1 MVNFSSS
8 KTDGNAVYLTNL
20 IKITRYAGTLN
31 RMNSSTILDQVRSL
45 DPHILAAVH
54 DQYYPEVYR
63 YARFRLADEQAAED
77 IAAEVFLRLLDSLH
91 RQKGPQ
97 ENLRAW
103 LLGTAAHMIADTY
116 RKQYRQPQDALEDI
130 DLPQE
135 GDSPDERLEEEY
147 LCSQVRGAMQQ
158 LTADQQHVLALRFS
172 EERSLEETAR
182 AMGKSIGAV
191 KVLQFRALGSLRRL
205 LEKGKK
211 KA

>member
-1 MVNFSSS
+1 MADFSLS
-8 KTDGNAVYLTNL
+8 KTGENAVYLTNL
-20 IKITRYAGTLN
+20 IKYTQYTGTLKH
-31 RMNSSTILDQVRSL
+31 MNSPTILDQVRTL

-77 IAAEVFLRLLDSLH
+77 IAAEVFLRLLDALH
-91 RQKGPQ
+91 RRKGPQ

-103 LLGTAAHMIADTY
+103 LLGTAAHMIADIY

-130 DLPQE
+130 DLPLE
-135 GDSPDERLEEEY
+135 TDSPEERLDEEH
-147 LCSQVRGAMQQ
+147 LRSQVRRAMQQ

-172 EERSLEETAR
+172 DERSLEETAR

-211 KA
+211 KV